1 MYCSLPS
8 WWFWIKP
15 EPNDGMY
22 VHFRSINPLSCRS
35 AGGCGAVS
43 CGCNGM
49 IIMIGVMI
57 IAMWKMVSHG
67 GIITIDTQHNQGRIG
82 EEADKLTGHFQIF
95 RYFLVLSEGTLPPF
109 TM

>member
-1 MYCSLPS
+1 
-8 WWFWIKP
+8 
-15 EPNDGMY
+15 MY

-57 IAMWKMVSHG
+57 IAMWRMVSHG
-67 GIITIDTQHNQGRIG
+67 GIITIDIRHNQGRIG
-82 EEADKLTGHFQIF
+82 EEADKLTGHIMIRHFQIF
-95 RYFLVLSEGTLPPF
+95 ILFSTL
-109 TM
+109 